1 MADSK
6 LEDVAVT
13 TTEETLVVTPLDHTL
28 SKSLFMI
35 NKGTNEVVFRIYGS
49 PTGATSEMNGP
60 NGARL
65 YTDAEI
71 ALHYTLIVTIT
82 INASENHVV
91 ILSDYPFN
99 YLKITVQA
107 STATSTINYALQKA
121 SASDS

>member
-1 MADSK
+1 MK
-6 LEDVAVT
+6 
-13 TTEETLVVTPLDHTL
+13 
-28 SKSLFMI
+28 I
-35 NKGTNEVVFRIYGS
+35 
-49 PTGATSEMNGP
+49 
-60 NGARL
+60 
-65 YTDAEI
+65 
-71 ALHYTLIVTIT
+71 TIT